1 MQNNNK
7 HRLDNSPNISNKSD
21 DDLMKAI
28 KDGNKNA
35 FKTLFNRHI
44 DSIARFCAVK
54 TANSHEASDIA
65 QEIFVKVW
73 KSADSYKP
81 DNNFKS
87 WIFTIARRHII
98 DRHRKKKLNQ
108 IPMESE
114 LISKKIDQQN
124 TTIQT
129 DHCPE
134 IDFLKNLSEQNRE
147 IIALRIIENLSY
159 KEIAKLTGITP
170 LNLRQIVFRS
180 LKKIQKEVKS
190 DELSKTSDLD

>member
-7 HRLDNSPNISNKSD
+7 YRLNDSPNISNKSD

-28 KDGNKNA
+28 KAGNKNA

-44 DSIARFCAVK
+44 DSIVRFCAIK
-54 TANSHEASDIA
+54 TANRHEASDIA
-65 QEIFVKVW
+65 QEIFLKVW
-73 KSADSYKP
+73 KSAGSYRP
-81 DNNFKS
+81 ENNFKS

-108 IPMESE
+108 IPMEPE
-114 LISKKIDQQN
+114 LISKRIDQQN
-124 TTIQT
+124 TTTQLEQ
-129 DHCPE
+129 CPE
-134 IDFLKNLSEQNRE
+134 IDFLKNLSDQNRE
-147 IIALRIIENLSY
+147 IVALRIIEKLSY

-190 DELSKTSDLD
+190 DELSKASDLD